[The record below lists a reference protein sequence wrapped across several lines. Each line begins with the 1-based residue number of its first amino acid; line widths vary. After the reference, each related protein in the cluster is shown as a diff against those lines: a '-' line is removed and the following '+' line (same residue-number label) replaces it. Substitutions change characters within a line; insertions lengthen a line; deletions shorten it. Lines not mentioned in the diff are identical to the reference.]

1 MSRSDAARTEG
12 DTPMLRWLVLPMT
25 VFAYLA
31 ATVSAS
37 TPGDRDHDRLPD
49 RWERNHHLSTTR
61 PSAKRDPDGDRL
73 NNRRELQLRTH
84 PRRADTDRD
93 RLRDGAEVRRFHTN
107 PRRRDSDGDG
117 FSDRCELRLGT
128 NPRKR
133 RNRPKRRCSKPPQTP
148 PMEPAPAEPSP
159 IAGMGYHQTFRD
171 DFDTLNRGVWDD
183 HIWYDCCPRASWTGF
198 QTAEDGVLRL
208 RTSRSYSCGSGC
220 HYPMNTVTTQTSGK
234 TFRYGYFEAR
244 MKWSG
249 GHGAWPAFWLYS
261 YQHAI
266 DEDQCKTQ
274 AGEIDVMEGQGS
286 EPNVLYGTVHSNTN
300 GCAPEDDQ
308 NGNNYQPLDA
318 DLTAGF
324 HTYAALWTPTAISW
338 FLDDK
343 LIMSAQTYATN
354 NQRMFLLL
362 QMWSGGWTK
371 DPDATTPDVIETQ
384 VDLVRVWQKSG

>member
-1 MSRSDAARTEG
+1 MGAEPPAS
-12 DTPMLRWLVLPMT
+12 
-25 VFAYLA
+25 
-31 ATVSAS
+31 AT
-37 TPGDRDHDRLPD
+37 T
-49 RWERNHHLSTTR
+49 

-73 NNRRELQLRTH
+73 SNRRELRLRTH
-84 PRRADTDRD
+84 PRRADTDGD

-107 PRRRDSDGDG
+107 PRKRDTDRDG
-117 FSDRCELRLGT
+117 FSDRCELRKGT

-133 RNRPKRRCSKPPQTP
+133 RSRPKRPCSKSPQTP
-148 PMEPAPAEPSP
+148 PRDPAHAEPSP

-183 HIWYDCCPRASWTGF
+183 HIWYDCCPSAAWDGF
-198 QTAEDGVLRL
+198 QHAQNGILHL
-208 RTSRSYSCGSGC
+208 ATSRSFIGSGGSP
-220 HYPMNTVTTQTSGK
+220 YPINTVTTQTSGK
-234 TFRYGYFEAR
+234 TFQYGYFEAR

-261 YQHAI
+261 YRHAI

-274 AGEIDVMEGQGS
+274 AGEIDVMEGQGL
-286 EPNVLYGTVHSNTN
+286 EPTVLYGTVHSNTN

-318 DLTAGF
+318 EPAVAGF

-371 DPDATTPDVIETQ
+371 DPDATTPRRDRDAGRLGARVAEVRIE
-384 VDLVRVWQKSG
+384 VPNAP